1 MSCKSAIYTAMQTP
15 TEVAV
20 NGVIPLGS
28 LIRRYGC
35 DISLNGNAVNIIGK
49 GYYDV
54 DVSVTVAPTAAG
66 TVTATLIKDGVVV
79 PGATASANAAAGAPV
94 ALAFPALVR
103 QACCASGSALS
114 LVLTGAASTV
124 SNVALRVPVSYTHL
138 RAHETVLDP
147 TLAKLFYDLST
158 EEMRHMDLLHGE
170 VVRQIE
176 QYRKTK
182 GEPPAAMQAIYDYL
196 HEKQID
202 KAKDVKSC
210 QSMYRNG

>member
-28 LIRRYGC
+28 LIRRYGY
-35 DISLNGNAVNIIGK
+35 DISLNGNAVNIIGEGYGK

-124 SNVALRVPVSYTHL
+124 SNVALRVQ
-138 RAHETVLDP
+138 R
-147 TLAKLFYDLST
+147 
-158 EEMRHMDLLHGE
+158 
-170 VVRQIE
+170 I
-176 QYRKTK
+176 
-182 GEPPAAMQAIYDYL
+182 
-196 HEKQID
+196 
-202 KAKDVKSC
+202 
-210 QSMYRNG
+210 

>member
-35 DISLNGNAVNIIGK
+35 DISLNGNAVNIVGKGYK

-54 DVSVTVAPTAAG
+54 DVSITVSPTAAG

-94 ALAFPALVR
+94 TLAFPALVR

-124 SNVALRVPVSYTHL
+124 SNVALRVQ
-138 RAHETVLDP
+138 R
-147 TLAKLFYDLST
+147 
-158 EEMRHMDLLHGE
+158 
-170 VVRQIE
+170 I
-176 QYRKTK
+176 
-182 GEPPAAMQAIYDYL
+182 
-196 HEKQID
+196 
-202 KAKDVKSC
+202 
-210 QSMYRNG
+210 